1 MQTPIIDTHLHLIY
15 RDRLRYPWLAGVA
28 PLNRDFPYE
37 TYDAEA
43 RRCGV
48 TDAIHMEVD
57 VAPDDIEAETRNVD
71 DLASRP
77 ETLLRGAISACRPED
92 DGFPAFLERQLA
104 DPFVKGFRR
113 VLHVVPDDLSEG
125 ATFRANVKRLAGA
138 AGRSTSA
145 CGRIRSTRRSR
156 SPTLRPGVQFVLDH
170 CGVPAIKDRAEHPW
184 REDIAEIARR
194 PNVAVKISG
203 RRRLRRA
210 ATWTVDDIRPY
221 VEHAIE
227 SFGWDR
233 VVWGSDWPVC
243 TLTASLSIWVAATQ
257 AHHAR
262 LLRRTSGSD
271 FFSVNA
277 RRIWRLP
284 ADPQK
289 RERWPSPRPSACR
302 RTHPTDMPA
311 DHARPA
317 GVERRE
323 LVL

>member
-15 RDRLRYPWLAGVA
+15 RDRLSYPWLADVA
-28 PLNRDFPYE
+28 PLNRDFSYE
-37 TYDAEA
+37 TYAAEA

-57 VAPDDIEAETRNVD
+57 VAQGDIESETRNVEE
-71 DLASRP
+71 LARGAA
-77 ETLLRGAISACRPED
+77 TLLRGAISACRPED
-92 DGFPAFLERQLA
+92 EDFPAFLDRQVA

-125 ATFRANVKRLAGA
+125 ATFRANIKRLAGA
-138 AGRSTSA
+138 SLPFDL
-145 CGRIRSTRRSR
+145 CV
-156 SPTLRPGVQFVLDH
+156 RPDQIDKGIALADLAPSVQFVLDH

-184 REDIAEIARR
+184 RERISDIARR

-203 RRRLRRA
+203 VVA
-210 ATWTVDDIRPY
+210 YAEPATWTIDDIRPY

-243 TLTASLSIWVAATQ
+243 TLTASLSIWVAAAQ
-257 AHHAR
+257 AITLGCSVDERAR
-262 LLRRTSGSD
+262 L
-271 FFSVNA
+271 FSVNA

-284 ADPQK
+284 
-289 RERWPSPRPSACR
+289 
-302 RTHPTDMPA
+302 
-311 DHARPA
+311 
-317 GVERRE
+317 G
-323 LVL
+323 